1 MCCAQLAGNAGPK
14 NRHLGTITQLCRAIS
29 SQLRHV
35 STIRKKNLLSS
46 NVSPTSSQYG
56 NMVNFGLLAAE
67 IYWRVWGTP
76 ANFNQ
81 RVSHLGSVT
90 VRHSSSVHQPNFAAL
105 NSGRYL
111 YSAVRPSRWALA
123 HIYSWCESYYR
134 AQLLCI
140 SWVHMCPRKERPPPG
155 DVVFKPCPEIHVML
169 VAAPCGSR
177 GCK

>member
-1 MCCAQLAGNAGPK
+1 MQIWNVLRAACGKC
-14 NRHLGTITQLCRAIS
+14 RTQKSPFGHHHTTLS
-29 SQLRHV
+29 SYIFATKARIDNQ
-35 STIRKKNLLSS
+35 KKNLLSS

-140 SWVHMCPRKERPPPG
+140 SWSICVHGKRDLPREMW
-155 DVVFKPCPEIHVML
+155 CSNHVQRFTS
-169 VAAPCGSR
+169 C
-177 GCK
+177 